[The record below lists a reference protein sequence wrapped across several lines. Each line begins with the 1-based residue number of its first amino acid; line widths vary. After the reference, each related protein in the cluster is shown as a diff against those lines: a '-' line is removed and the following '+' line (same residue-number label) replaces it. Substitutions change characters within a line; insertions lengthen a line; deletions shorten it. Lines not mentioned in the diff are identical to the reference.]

1 MYRSIKWLYK
11 DYFWPYFEICYLQSR
26 FLLVNCWIVLTD
38 SRFTGDL
45 HVIKNTAS
53 IFWACSIIE
62 YIASIIWNFV
72 FSHCLGIINLGF
84 FNIIPICVNIVLN
97 LINLLMFF
105 SVGYNLQ
112 FSFSSS
118 SMMLH
123 LWSTNVSLSVMSQLS
138 QYIWVP
144 RSLAAAHTWLHDFA
158 FYNIFKIK
166 TCYQQHLI
174 NNFFRI
180 LFILKKFLENNLTL
194 LKHHSSQECQTLPSI
209 NSPVALSIL
218 PHSAGP
224 LLFPSFAKVVHILGP
239 TITEIILGF

>member
-11 DYFWPYFEICYLQSR
+11 DYFEICYFQSK

-72 FSHCLGIINLGF
+72 FSHCMGIINLGF
-84 FNIIPICVNIVLN
+84 FNIIMYVCINIVVI

-144 RSLAAAHTWLHDFA
+144 RSLALAYTWLHAFPDF
-158 FYNIFKIK
+158 
-166 TCYQQHLI
+166 
-174 NNFFRI
+174 
-180 LFILKKFLENNLTL
+180 
-194 LKHHSSQECQTLPSI
+194 
-209 NSPVALSIL
+209 
-218 PHSAGP
+218 
-224 LLFPSFAKVVHILGP
+224 
-239 TITEIILGF
+239 

>member
-1 MYRSIKWLYK
+1 MYRSIKWLSK
-11 DYFWPYFEICYLQSR
+11 DYLWLYFEIYYLQTR

-45 HVIKNTAS
+45 HVIKNTTS

-72 FSHCLGIINLGF
+72 FNHWLVILNLGF
-84 FNIIPICVNIVLN
+84 FNIIMSICINIVVI

-158 FYNIFKIK
+158 FYIIFQIK
-166 TCYQQHLI
+166 TCHPHYLI
-174 NNFFRI
+174 FVI
-180 LFILKKFLENNLTL
+180 SIQKFSW
-194 LKHHSSQECQTLPSI
+194 K
-209 NSPVALSIL
+209 
-218 PHSAGP
+218 
-224 LLFPSFAKVVHILGP
+224 
-239 TITEIILGF
+239 